1 MNNYLPSVSGSS
13 TTKGRRAKRK
23 SNLYNS
29 LIRVINKRLAHLNGV
44 GNFSYKCLHSMRADC
59 KYWSYGRNT
68 THRCIYIPWQCS
80 GNRTTGPEHRGR
92 HPCRAWRNRHDD
104 LLLRQWG
111 SIPREPSHDLIKCK
125 IINISLILHENQCK
139 R

>member
-1 MNNYLPSVSGSS
+1 M
-13 TTKGRRAKRK
+13 RK
-23 SNLYNS
+23 SLLLEIFFCERVVFSIHGPLGIPFIGICRRSSGFAAVHRDLPPFIGICNPDALS
-29 LIRVINKRLAHLNGV
+29 IRIFNPLKAH
-44 GNFSYKCLHSMRADC
+44 YKCLHSMRADC

-104 LLLRQWG
+104 LLLRQWK
-111 SIPREPSHDLIKCK
+111 SIPREPSHD
-125 IINISLILHENQCK
+125 
-139 R
+139 